1 MDQLLYGAA
10 YYDEYMPYDRLD
22 KDVEMMKKAEDG
34 NGYILRIYENRN
46 TRTPMTVTLGFEA
59 YRAEECDLL
68 ERPLK
73 LLETDGHTF
82 KDFILP
88 YEIKTYRII
97 PAGA

>member
-1 MDQLLYGAA
+1 
-10 YYDEYMPYDRLD
+10 
-22 KDVEMMKKAEDG
+22 
-34 NGYILRIYENRN
+34 
-46 TRTPMTVTLGFEA
+46 MTVTLGFEA